1 MSIKGASQELFVG
14 KKDSKIID
22 LFGNSTKI
30 FYSDLKKI
38 EYCYFQIGV
47 GGGYLDFVYDSNNV
61 KRFDFNHKAND
72 KIRRTIEL
80 IQENNPELEII
91 EHSTEDYKFY
101 QKDWFY
107 ILMLFICCMPLG
119 LFLMWYYKKGTK
131 SMRIILTVLFITLW
145 GIGIFS
151 SWPRTYS
158 YHITLNEYNQCTT
171 GMTYQECVNII
182 GGEGEPMAE
191 TNILDINSTAYI
203 WYGDDSSGAN
213 ATMYF
218 TNGKLTSK
226 AQFGLK

>member
-107 ILMLFICCMPLG
+107 LLMLFICCMPLG
-119 LFLMWYYKKGTK
+119 LFLMWYYKKAQ
-131 SMRIILTVLFITLW
+131 
-145 GIGIFS
+145 
-151 SWPRTYS
+151 
-158 YHITLNEYNQCTT
+158 NQCEL
-171 GMTYQECVNII
+171 Y
-182 GGEGEPMAE
+182 
-191 TNILDINSTAYI
+191 LRFY
-203 WYGDDSSGAN
+203 
-213 ATMYF
+213 
-218 TNGKLTSK
+218 L
-226 AQFGLK
+226 